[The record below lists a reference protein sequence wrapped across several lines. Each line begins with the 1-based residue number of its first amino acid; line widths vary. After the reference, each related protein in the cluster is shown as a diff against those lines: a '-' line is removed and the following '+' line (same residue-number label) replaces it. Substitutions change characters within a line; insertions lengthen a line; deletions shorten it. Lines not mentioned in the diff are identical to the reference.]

1 MAGCFKR
8 LGLMLLV
15 VVAGCGDDDGGA
27 AGDGGGPD
35 VRAVD
40 ARAGADAAGAFL
52 FGGTVTGPA
61 AAAGPVGVIWVVSAG
76 SPDYSYGFGAGSSSG
91 ATFAGGLTSTPP
103 TAARNVT
110 AQAEFGVGVAILMA
124 PGQSLPEGRLTSMPP
139 TPVGLSARHAIIY
152 RGPTDTGT
160 VMPWT
165 AAFPVGLSCGVC
177 VDAPSGFDSFA
188 PVDCAA
194 LVIDSNLSTPVC
206 NWS

>member
-1 MAGCFKR
+1 M
-8 LGLMLLV
+8 LV
-15 VVAGCGDDDGGA
+15 VAAAGCGDDDGGT

-35 VRAVD
+35 ARGAD
-40 ARAGADAAGAFL
+40 ARAASDAAGGFL

-76 SPDYSYGFGAGSSSG
+76 SPDYSYGFGGGSSSG
-91 ATFAGGLTSTPP
+91 ATFAGGLAGTPP
-103 TAARNVT
+103 PAARNVV
-110 AQAEFGVGVAILMA
+110 AQTDFGVGVAVLMA
-124 PGQSLPEGRLTSMPP
+124 PGQSLPEGMLTSMPP
-139 TPVGLSARHAIIY
+139 APVGLSARHAIIY

-177 VDAPSGFDSFA
+177 VDAASGFDSFA

-194 LVIDSNLSTPVC
+194 LVIDTNLSTPVC